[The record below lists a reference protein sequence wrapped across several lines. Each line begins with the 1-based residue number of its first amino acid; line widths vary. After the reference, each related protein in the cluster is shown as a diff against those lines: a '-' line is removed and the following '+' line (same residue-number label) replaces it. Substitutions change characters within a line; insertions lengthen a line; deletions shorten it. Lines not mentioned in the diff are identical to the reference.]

1 MAKKQRTR
9 KPPRKNL
16 DGEYASARKRAAPP
30 NVEALFAK
38 AVIGLHQGKEAFAVP
53 IFEQILSIAPDHP
66 DTLHMMGFLAFRHGR
81 VDESAELIGRAIALQ
96 PDNPAFQG
104 NFGAVMNEMGLWEQA
119 EAACRKAIDLAPG
132 YPDALNNLAIS
143 LSEQGRLE
151 EAGEA
156 CAEAIESRPDFP
168 PIRITLG
175 NLRRRQGRL
184 EEAVEAYREA
194 VSLAP
199 GNALA
204 QGSLG
209 AALREVGRL
218 EEAEAACRRAVELAP
233 HQAEAQVVLGTVL
246 LARNEGEGALAAF
259 RKAADL
265 NPGHAEA
272 RLDLAAALFRLGRA
286 EEALE
291 AYREAGA
298 ISVAA
303 ARARDGLGVVLLAVG
318 RLVEARAAFREALDL
333 DPHLA
338 VTWYN
343 LSSAGEKF
351 TPADQAAME
360 GLLKQESLPD
370 KGRSALHF
378 ALGDLHD
385 RAGRLAEAFEHYRQG
400 NELRHRSFDA
410 DGHDR
415 RVEAIVAAFPAGAFA
430 GWTREGASELPVFV
444 VGMPRSG
451 TSLVEQI
458 AASHPMVFGAG
469 ELDAVAGLEPDGAAA
484 HLARLQA
491 LAPWAARVVDK
502 TPNNF
507 LHLGAIARMF
517 PGARVIHC
525 RRDARDTAL
534 SCYQQNFAA
543 GHAWTARMAGI
554 ARYHAA
560 YLRLMA
566 HWREVLPLPLLEIAY
581 EDLVAEP
588 EGQSR
593 RLVEFLGLPW
603 DPACLE
609 FHKTERLVRTASA
622 AQVRQPIHGGSVG
635 RWKAYAP
642 FVSDWPG

>member
-1 MAKKQRTR
+1 MAR
-9 KPPRKNL
+9 KPKAQGVRKKSLNK
-16 DGEYASARKRAAPP
+16 EFAASRRRARTPD
-30 NVEALFAK
+30 VEALFAK
-38 AVIGLHQGKEAFAVP
+38 GVIALHQGKEAFAVP
-53 IFEQILSIAPDHP
+53 VFEEILGIDPDHP
-66 DTLHMMGFLAFRHGR
+66 DTLHIMGFLAFRHGR
-81 VDESAELIGRAIALQ
+81 VDESAELIGRAIQLQ

-143 LSEQGRLE
+143 LTEQGRLDEAAEACE
-151 EAGEA
+151 EA
-156 CAEAIESRPDFP
+156 IQSRPDFP
-168 PIRITLG
+168 PVRITLG

-184 EEAVEAYREA
+184 EEAVEAYKEA
-194 VSLAP
+194 VALSP

-209 AALREVGRL
+209 AALREAGRL
-218 EEAEAACRRAVELAP
+218 EEAEAACRRAAEQAP
-233 HQAEAQVVLGTVL
+233 HQAEAWVVLGTVL
-246 LARNEGEGALAAF
+246 LARNDGEGALEAF
-259 RKAADL
+259 RRAVHL

-272 RLDLAAALFRLGRA
+272 RLDLAAALYRLGRA
-286 EEALE
+286 EESLE
-291 AYREAGA
+291 AYRAAAG
-298 ISVAA
+298 ISAAA
-303 ARARDGLGVVLLAVG
+303 ARARDGLGVVLLAAG
-318 RLVEARAAFREALDL
+318 RLKEAREAFREALEL

-338 VTWYN
+338 ATWYN
-343 LSSAGEKF
+343 LSSAGEKL
-351 TPADQAAME
+351 TPADQTAME
-360 GLLKQESLPD
+360 SLLKEAALPD
-370 KGRSALHF
+370 KARSALHF

-385 RAGRLAEAFEHYRQG
+385 RAGQPAEAFEHYRRG
-400 NELRHRSFDA
+400 NELRHAVFDA

-415 RVEAIVAAFPAGAFA
+415 RVEAIMAAFPARAFA
-430 GWTREGASELPVFV
+430 GWTREGASELPIFV

-458 AASHPMVFGAG
+458 AASHPAVFGAG
-469 ELDAVAGLEPDGAAA
+469 ELDAIADLEPEDAAA

-491 LAPWAARVVDK
+491 LAPGAARVVDK
-502 TPNNF
+502 TPGNF
-507 LHLGAIARMF
+507 MHLGAIARMF

-534 SCYQQNFAA
+534 SCFQQNFAA
-543 GHAWTARMAGI
+543 GHAWTASFAGI
-554 ARYHAA
+554 ARYHTA

-581 EDLVAEP
+581 EDLVADP

-603 DPACLE
+603 DPACLD
-609 FHKTERLVRTASA
+609 FHKTDRLVRTASA
-622 AQVRQPIHGGSVG
+622 AQVRQPVHKGSVG

-642 FVSDWPG
+642 FVSDWPE